1 MKRMGGGG
9 MYANTT
15 ATLALIVALG
25 GTAYAA
31 NTIRSSDIINGQV
44 KRVDLANNAVT
55 SAKVLDGSLLSKD
68 FKIGQLPAGPTGATG
83 AQGPKGDKGDKGDT
97 GAQGPAG
104 ASGAT
109 NVVVRSATASG
120 TFAQVQCQPG
130 ERAVG
135 GGGFGT
141 GTATLTVSVPID
153 SGGGTNAGSTPT
165 GWQANM
171 STGPT
176 IVDVVCARP

>member
-1 MKRMGGGG
+1 MGGGG

-68 FKIGQLPAGPTGATG
+68 FKIGQLSASPTGATG
-83 AQGPKGDKGDKGDT
+83 AQGPKGDKGDT

-141 GTATLTVSVPID
+141 GTGTATLTVSVSID

-171 STGPT
+171 SVGPT
-176 IVDVVCARP
+176 NVDVVCARP